1 MTSCSRET
9 PQPQQPYDPVANGL
23 NTYALACQLAS
34 EGHEGVRRWFE
45 SEPEKSA

>member
-1 MTSCSRET
+1 MTSCSDSAEAV
-9 PQPQQPYDPVANGL
+9 PAYDHTANGL
-23 NTYALACQLAS
+23 NTYALACQLAR